1 MRAIVNAIVNAVDND
16 SQLRML
22 ALCLFVSAMALPTL
36 LSVARWKPV
45 LRLSLTS
52 KIVWAWLVSV
62 APVSTWLAPS
72 STNFPNPTP
81 GTFTTLAPTN
91 LWPL

>member
-22 ALCLFVSAMALPTL
+22 TLCLFVSAMALPTL
-36 LSVARWKPV
+36 PSVARWKPA
-45 LRLSLTS
+45 LLLSPTS
-52 KIVWAWLVSV
+52 KIDWAWLVSA
-62 APVSTWLAPS
+62 APVNTWLAPS

-81 GTFTTLAPTN
+81 GTFTTPAPTN